1 MEKKFL
7 DVMDRFFTI
16 LLLISGEEDFETVS
30 IGHIL

>member
-7 DVMDRFFTI
+7 SMMDQFFTI
-16 LLLISGEEDFETVS
+16 LLLISGEEDYETVS